1 MQNSKKNPFLTNK
14 SCQESFMFFIL
25 SIALFIYSLT
35 KHYGAVKLEWK
46 MSPYLFPV
54 LISIFLFF
62 LSISLFSD
70 GLRQIKQGSS
80 SVCDD
85 VKVSWKKLIS
95 AIVACMVYIIIM
107 PIVTFIPST
116 ILFIGFML
124 YLLEERRKIFVILLS
139 TLVSVIIYILFSVLL
154 NVMLP

>member
-25 SIALFIYSLT
+25 SIALFIYSLI
-35 KHYGAVKLEWK
+35 KHYGALKLEWK
-46 MSPYLFPV
+46 MSPYLFPA

-70 GLRQIKQGSS
+70 GLRQIKEGSS
-80 SVCDD
+80 VGDD

-95 AIVACMVYIIIM
+95 AIIACIVYIIIM

-124 YLLEERRKIFVILLS
+124 YILEERRKIFVILLS
-139 TLVSVIIYILFSVLL
+139 VLVSVVIYFLFSILL

>member
-14 SCQESFMFFIL
+14 SCQESIIFFIL

-46 MSPYLFPV
+46 MSPYLFPA

-62 LSISLFSD
+62 LSISLLSD
-70 GLRQIKQGSS
+70 GLRQIKEGNLE
-80 SVCDD
+80 VDD
-85 VKVSWKKLIS
+85 VKVSWKKFIP
-95 AIVACMVYIIIM
+95 AIIACIVYIIVM
-107 PIVTFIPST
+107 PIFTFVPST
-116 ILFIGFML
+116 ILFIAFML
-124 YLLEERRKIFVILLS
+124 YLLEERRKFFVILLS
-139 TLVSVIIYILFSVLL
+139 VFVSIIIYFLFSVLL